1 MSVRTISIHS
11 VREIDLEV
19 SLAHVEQFQIE
30 KSAAVGASGSFFL
43 PPSLMQKLIHDPS
56 SECEARDSGWTGR
69 INGAARRLMRPYL
82 TADRRVREKNKH
94 NSRLQTTRAKH
105 ETHNCVQT
113 RSGMRTAAR
122 VCAGCVRGEQFP
134 PRAGAGGRVTGA
146 RMLPYACVC
155 VCMCVGVCVCS
166 LALCYESPVV
176 P

>member
-69 INGAARRLMRPYL
+69 INGAAQRLMRPYL
-82 TADRRVREKNKH
+82 TADRRVREKKKTQLLNKKRGADF
-94 NSRLQTTRAKH
+94 SPPRTRACKQR
-105 ETHNCVQT
+105 VQNT
-113 RSGMRTAAR
+113 KRTT
-122 VCAGCVRGEQFP
+122 V
-134 PRAGAGGRVTGA
+134 
-146 RMLPYACVC
+146 
-155 VCMCVGVCVCS
+155 S
-166 LALCYESPVV
+166 KLALE
-176 P
+176 